1 MTRFIHDR
9 FAKDYL
15 AEMLSPIGTV
25 NIGRDVTS
33 EVREIDV
40 YFTPTTV
47 IPEYVETLGIL
58 GKMATSTAI
67 FEPFRNPVSVSEVNS
82 CLSKLWDVRG
92 ELERLAR
99 RQNTR
104 CDETEMP
111 KLWILTPTA
120 SKVLLDGF
128 KATPDN
134 DNWMP
139 GIYFLGEYLRTAI
152 VVIHALPETPQTLG
166 LRILGRDGVQ
176 QRAITQLSSLALD
189 NPMRI
194 NALELL
200 YRLQSNLVTDSE
212 QELDPEERE
221 LIMAIAPLFQEQLQ
235 LAKQQGVE
243 EGLQLS
249 QEQLQLAKQQGIE
262 QGREQQQ
269 RLILENFLR
278 ERFGELTP
286 EIAGFIS
293 PISTISLGE
302 FTRLLMEISMLT
314 VDELGREQ
322 VLRLL
327 TEKSAKL

>member
-9 FAKDYL
+9 FAKEYL

-47 IPEYVETLGIL
+47 TPEYVETLGVL
-58 GKMATSTAI
+58 GKMATGTAI
-67 FEPFRNPVSVSEVNS
+67 FEPFRNPVRVSEVCS
-82 CLSKLWDVRG
+82 CLSKLLDVRG
-92 ELERLAR
+92 ELERQAR

-104 CDETEMP
+104 WEEAESP
-111 KLWILTPTA
+111 KLWIFTPTA
-120 SKVLLDGF
+120 SRVLLDGF
-128 KATPDN
+128 NVTSDN
-134 DNWMP
+134 ENWIK
-139 GIYFLGEYLRTAI
+139 GIYFLGKYLRTAI
-152 VVIHALPETPQTLG
+152 VVIHSLPEIPQTLW
-166 LRILGRDGVQ
+166 LRILGRGKVQ
-176 QRAITQLSSLALD
+176 QRAIAQLSTLAWD
-189 NPMRI
+189 DPIRI

-200 YRLQSNLVTDSE
+200 YRLQSNLVADSE
-212 QELDPEERE
+212 QELDPEERG
-221 LIMAIAPLFQEQLQ
+221 LIMAIAPLF
-235 LAKQQGVE
+235 
-243 EGLQLS
+243 

-286 EIAGFIS
+286 EIAEFIS
-293 PISTISLGE
+293 PISTISVGE
-302 FTRLLMEISMLT
+302 FTRLLLEISMLT
-314 VDELGREQ
+314 VDELGREE

-327 TEKSAKL
+327 IEKSAKL

>member
-1 MTRFIHDR
+1 
-9 FAKDYL
+9 
-15 AEMLSPIGTV
+15 
-25 NIGRDVTS
+25 
-33 EVREIDV
+33 
-40 YFTPTTV
+40 
-47 IPEYVETLGIL
+47 
-58 GKMATSTAI
+58 MATSTAI

-92 ELERLAR
+92 ELERIAR

-104 CDETEMP
+104 CEETEMP

-166 LRILGRDGVQ
+166 LRILGRDGIQ
-176 QRAITQLSSLALD
+176 KRAIAQLSSLALD

-235 LAKQQGVE
+235 LAKQEGIEQGIE
-243 EGLQLS
+243 QERQLFQQHLQAA
-249 QEQLQLAKQQGIE
+249 QQQGIE
-262 QGREQQQ
+262 QGIEQGRQEEQ
-269 RLILENFLR
+269 RLILANFLR
-278 ERFGELTP
+278 ERFGELPP
-286 EIAGFIS
+286 EIAALLS
-293 PISTISLGE
+293 QVSTIPVAE
-302 FTRLLMEISMLT
+302 FTKLLLEISMLT
-314 VDELGREQ
+314 VDETGRQ
-322 VLRLL
+322 QAVRIL
-327 TEKSAKL
+327 TENGER

>member
-9 FAKDYL
+9 FAKEYL
-15 AEMLSPIGTV
+15 AEMLSPMGTV

-47 IPEYVETLGIL
+47 TPEYVETLGVL
-58 GKMATSTAI
+58 GKMATATAI
-67 FEPFRNPVSVSEVNS
+67 FEPFRNPVSVSEVCS

-92 ELERLAR
+92 ELERQAR

-104 CDETEMP
+104 CDETELP

-120 SKVLLDGF
+120 SKALLDGF
-128 KATPDN
+128 NATPDTE
-134 DNWMP
+134 NWMP

-152 VVIHALPETPQTLG
+152 VAIHALPETPQTLG

-176 QRAITQLSSLALD
+176 QRAIAQLSSLALD

-200 YRLQSNLVTDSE
+200 YRLQSNLVNDRE
-212 QELDPEERE
+212 QELETEERE

-235 LAKQQGVE
+235 LAKQ
-243 EGLQLS
+243 EGR
-249 QEQLQLAKQQGIE
+249 QEGRQEGIE
-262 QGREQQQ
+262 QGIQQGVQLGQ
-269 RLILENFLR
+269 RLILENLLR
-278 ERFGELTP
+278 QRFGELTP
-286 EIAGFIS
+286 EIVSLVS
-293 PISTISLGE
+293 PVTAMSVTE
-302 FTRLLMEISMLT
+302 FTSLLLEISMLR
-314 VDELGREQ
+314 VDEIGQ
-322 VLRLL
+322 QQTLRLL
-327 TEKSAKL
+327 AEKINKIRPNEEN

>member
-1 MTRFIHDR
+1 
-9 FAKDYL
+9 
-15 AEMLSPIGTV
+15 MLSPIGTV

-47 IPEYVETLGIL
+47 TPEYVETLGIL
-58 GKMATSTAI
+58 GKMATATAI

-104 CDETEMP
+104 CEEAEMP

-128 KATPDN
+128 NARPDN

-166 LRILGRDGVQ
+166 LRILGRGGVQ
-176 QRAITQLSSLALD
+176 QRAIAQLSSLALD

-212 QELDPEERE
+212 QQLDTEERE

-235 LAKQQGVE
+235 LAKQ
-243 EGLQLS
+243 EGI
-249 QEQLQLAKQQGIE
+249 EQGIE
-262 QGREQQQ
+262 QGRQEEQ
-269 RLILENFLR
+269 RLILANFLR
-278 ERFGELTP
+278 ERFGELPP
-286 EIAGFIS
+286 EIAALLS
-293 PISTISLGE
+293 QVSTIPVAE
-302 FTRLLMEISMLT
+302 FTKVLLEISMLT
-314 VDELGREQ
+314 VDEAGRQ
-322 VLRLL
+322 QAVRIL
-327 TEKSAKL
+327 TENGER